1 MKVVAIE
8 IGMFASFSYL
18 AIDEATSEC
27 AIIDT
32 GDSGAGI
39 VEAASRAGAKPT
51 MILLTHGHIDHAG
64 GLAAM
69 RRAWPEIP
77 IHYPEA
83 DRMWVEGLAQQG
95 LMFGLRVE
103 KAPPPTG
110 FIAEG
115 QRFKIGRDLELRTI
129 ATPGHTAGGVTFF
142 AEKER
147 VAFVGDTLF
156 SGSVGRTDLPG
167 GDMETLVRS
176 IRERLFPLG
185 DDVRCFCGHG
195 PETTIGEERRTNP
208 FVGGRT

>member
-1 MKVVAIE
+1 
-8 IGMFASFSYL
+8 MFASFSYL
-18 AIDEATSEC
+18 AIDEASGEC

-39 VEAASRAGAKPT
+39 VEAVTRAGAKPT

-69 RRAWPEIP
+69 RRAFPDIP
-77 IHYPEA
+77 ILYSEK
-83 DRMWVEGLAQQG
+83 DRPWVENLSKQG
-95 LMFGLRVE
+95 LMFGLEVE
-103 KAPPPTG
+103 AAPPATA

-115 QRFKIGRDLELRTI
+115 ETFKIGQELTLRAI
-129 ATPGHTAGGVTFF
+129 CTPGHTEGGITFF

-167 GDMETLVRS
+167 GSMPTLVRS

-185 DDVRCFCGHG
+185 DDVVCWCGHG
-195 PETTIGEERRTNP
+195 PSTTIGKERRTNP